1 MKDSPNKPIAIWL
14 YFGAF
19 AIFLQILLGGITRLS
34 GSGLSITEWKPLM
47 GFLPPLNENDWQ
59 LSFDKYKQIAQ
70 FHVVNAHFSLE
81 DYKSIY
87 FWEWLHRNWARFI
100 GLAFILPFCY
110 FVVKGKMTPRLGYL
124 IFFLFLLGLLQA
136 IVGWLMVQ
144 SGLNDTDISVNH
156 IRLAIHFISA
166 IILLCYTLWL
176 AFTLSLDHI
185 KMRHRLRFSK
195 LNILILCLLFIQ
207 LIYGAFMAGTRAALA
222 APTWPDING
231 FIIPPG
237 FHRQSITP
245 QYLTGDLLAIQ
256 FIHRSLAY
264 LICLL
269 VLGLYLKSS
278 SWKINSLLAYVR
290 LFPLLLVGIQISS
303 GVMAL
308 LKSIEPHHAAFSLF
322 HQFTGILLTL
332 SLFLMLF
339 LNLKKN

>member
-1 MKDSPNKPIAIWL
+1 MKDNTNKAIAIWL

-100 GLAFILPFCY
+100 GLAFIFPFVY
-110 FVVKGKMTPRLGYL
+110 FVIKKKMSLRLLFL
-124 IFFLFLLGLLQA
+124 IFVLFLLGLLQA
-136 IVGWLMVQ
+136 IIGWLMVQ
-144 SGLNDTDISVNH
+144 SGLNDTDISVSH
-156 IRLAIHFISA
+156 IRLAIHFIA
-166 IILLCYTLWL
+166 AVILLCYTLWL

-185 KMRHRLRFSK
+185 KMRHRLRFST
-195 LNILILCLLFIQ
+195 LNIAILGVLFIQ
-207 LIYGAFMAGTRAALA
+207 LFYGAFMAGTHAALA

-231 FIIPPG
+231 FIIPPDL
-237 FHRQSITP
+237 HNQPTTLT
-245 QYLTGDLLAIQ
+245 YLTGNLLAIQ

-264 LICLL
+264 VICLL
-269 VLGLYLKSS
+269 VLILYLKSA
-278 SWKINSLLAYVR
+278 SWKINALLSYIR
-290 LFPLLLVGIQISS
+290 LFPLLLVGIQVIS
-303 GVMAL
+303 GIIAL
-308 LKSIEPHHAAFSLF
+308 LKSVGPHYANFALF
-322 HQFTGILLTL
+322 HQFTGVLLTV
-332 SLFLMLF
+332 SLLLLLF

>member
-1 MKDSPNKPIAIWL
+1 MKDNTNKTIAIWL

-100 GLAFILPFCY
+100 GLAFIFPFLY
-110 FVVKGKMTPRLGYL
+110 FAIKRKMNLKLRSQ
-124 IFFLFLLGLLQA
+124 IFVLFILGLLQA
-136 IVGWLMVQ
+136 VIGWLMVQ
-144 SGLNDTDISVNH
+144 SGLNDTDISVSH
-156 IRLAIHFISA
+156 IRLAIHFGA
-166 IILLCYTLWL
+166 AVILLCYTLWL
-176 AFTLSLDHI
+176 AFTLSLNHI
-185 KMRHRLRFSK
+185 KMRHRLRFST
-195 LNILILCLLFIQ
+195 LNITIMGVLFIQ

-222 APTWPDING
+222 APTWPDMNG
-231 FIIPPG
+231 FIIPPDL
-237 FHRQSITP
+237 QNQTITLT
-245 QYLTGDLLAIQ
+245 YLTGDLLAIQ

-264 LICLL
+264 IICLL
-269 VLGLYLKSS
+269 VLVLYIRSA
-278 SWKINSLLAYVR
+278 SWKINSLLSYIR
-290 LFPLLLVGIQISS
+290 LFPLLLVGIQVIS
-303 GVMAL
+303 GIMAL
-308 LKSIEPHHAAFSLF
+308 LKTVGPHYAAFALF
-322 HQFTGILLTL
+322 HQFTGILLST
-332 SLFLMLF
+332 SLLLLLF